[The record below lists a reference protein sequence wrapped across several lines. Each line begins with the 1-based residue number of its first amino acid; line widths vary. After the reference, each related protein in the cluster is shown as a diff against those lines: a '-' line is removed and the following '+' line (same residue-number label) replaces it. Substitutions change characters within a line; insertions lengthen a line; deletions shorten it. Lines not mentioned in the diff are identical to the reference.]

1 MPPAPNALASATA
14 APEGR
19 QDAPLPMV
27 PFVRASQKQT
37 LFANVDVTRT
47 ITAAAQQV
55 GVFELPASGFLRH
68 IPVLVTASGG
78 DDGLTPA
85 VAAADGPWSIVEQI
99 TLEDPSG
106 RPIFGPVSGY
116 EWMLS
121 NLVGGYFDQSDP
133 ATWSPFSTIDTNGD
147 FTFLLYVPVEAS
159 PRDGYASL
167 ANQDSSAAYRLRIS
181 MADETGVYATSPGTT
196 LPDVRFQGWVDL
208 WTQPTAANLAG
219 QGQQQVPPGSGTI
232 QFWTREVNAVVVGRN
247 TLRVK
252 RVGNLFRNLVLVTRD
267 ASDDRVASSTLPDPI
282 RIMWDNLTLIDEGR
296 QIRLMK
302 QESFMGGTTIPGG
315 VYVYSFCDDLDGR
328 QGFELR
334 NALLP
339 TTVATKLEV
348 DGTFAVAGS
357 LTVMIND
364 ILPVDLS

>member
-1 MPPAPNALASATA
+1 MPAPNALASQTA

-19 QDAPLPMV
+19 QDAPLPSV

-37 LFANVDVTRT
+37 LFANVDQTRT
-47 ITAAAQQV
+47 ITAATQQV

-68 IPVLVTASGG
+68 IPVLVTGIGAAGIN
-78 DDGLTPA
+78 GLA
-85 VAAADGPWSIVEQI
+85 EADGPWSVVEQI

-116 EWMLS
+116 EWMLT

-133 ATWSPFSTIDTNGD
+133 ATWAPYTAIGADGA

-181 MADETGVYATSPGTT
+181 MADTTAVYSTPPTI
-196 LPDVRFQGWVDL
+196 LPDIRFQAWVDL
-208 WTQPTAANLAG
+208 WTQPTATNLAG
-219 QGQQQVPPGSGTI
+219 QPQQQVPPGSGTI
-232 QFWTREVNAVVVGRN
+232 QFWTREVNALVAGRN

-267 ASDDRVASSTLPDPI
+267 AADVRVASSTLSDPI
-282 RIMWDNLTLIDEGR
+282 RIMWDNLTLTDEGR
-296 QIRLMK
+296 ELRLMK
-302 QESFMGGTTIPGG
+302 QESFMGGSSIPAG

-348 DGTFAVAGS
+348 DGMWAAAGA

-364 ILPVDLS
+364 ILPVNLS